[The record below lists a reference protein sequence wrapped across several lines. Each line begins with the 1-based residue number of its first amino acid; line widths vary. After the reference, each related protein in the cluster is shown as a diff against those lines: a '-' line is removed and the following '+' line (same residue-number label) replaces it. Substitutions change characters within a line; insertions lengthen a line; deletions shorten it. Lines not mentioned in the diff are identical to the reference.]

1 VRVICTA
8 LAFAFA
14 LGAAL
19 APSASAQQVL
29 VDRGARVE
37 GLWCFPSA
45 LDEKQWYYVPLSA
58 QLASDEQGQPIFSY
72 LRYVVN
78 RLAEDGG
85 ASGITEADGG
95 AVLNFFI
102 EYDTPAETVRRAERA
117 LRSRLSD
124 DQVALRGP
132 VTFKAGRW
140 LLVSSIV
147 RATGEG
153 GKQVLAT
160 GNAPVFEGNRV
171 ALSFDL
177 PPERSKLLLESF
189 KMATP
194 DVSLVFEMTLRGL
207 SDSYDAEV
215 TVDWSEVEKS
225 ESFGGGVTAFSLV
238 SADVEKGLEE
248 LERKGAIRTVVRG
261 ESPNMQALLDKAH
274 ERLIDLMFTKVE
286 PESAVPPEQA
296 AQQPGLVESLLGPI
310 SQMLSEPGA
319 LTRAISPI
327 GISVQYKKN
336 ELRTSGT
343 TTLHLNA
350 QTPVERMMMMTANL
364 GDLYRRFGE
373 DSAYFRT
380 VNLSDPAF
388 VQREIRVAID
398 GAIVPEFERMVNG
411 VTVTLRKRH
420 ESGAQTLQEVVLD
433 RTTFDQGKRT
443 YQLIYGWDG
452 DADRDRWLQYEYRT
466 RWSLKDGGTVETD
479 WARSERPSIDLHVP
493 YRRFAI
499 GLLGE
504 AQALR
509 DAGVR
514 AIDVTV
520 SYDFFGSRRSEQLAL
535 PTHEAFDGKE
545 LEITLPQS
553 TTQYDYEIRWLRRG
567 KPPLEASGRED
578 QPFLVVDDLPEEAVA
593 S

>member
-1 VRVICTA
+1 VRGALFA
-8 LAFAFA
+8 LAICWT
-14 LGAAL
+14 L
-19 APSASAQQVL
+19 AVPVAAQQVL
-29 VDRGARVE
+29 IDQGARVE

-45 LDEKQWYYVPLSA
+45 LDAKQWYYAPLTA
-58 QLASDEQGQPIFSY
+58 RLASDERGRPIFSY

-78 RLAEDGG
+78 RLAEEAG

-102 EYDTPAETVRRAERA
+102 EYDTPEETVRRAERA
-117 LRSRLSD
+117 LKARVGD
-124 DQVALRGP
+124 DEVSLRGP
-132 VTFKAGRW
+132 VIFKTGRW
-140 LLVSSIV
+140 LLVSSVV
-147 RATGEG
+147 RASGED

-177 PPERSKLLLESF
+177 PPQRSKLLLESF

-194 DVSLVFEMTLRGL
+194 DISLVFEMTLRAL

-215 TVDWSEVEKS
+215 TVDWAEVDKSEV
-225 ESFGGGVTAFSLV
+225 FGGGVSAFGLL
-238 SADVEKGLEE
+238 SADVEQGIEE

-261 ESPNMQALLDKAH
+261 SNPNMQALLDKAH

-286 PESAVPPEQA
+286 PETAVPPQQA
-296 AQQPGLVESLLGPI
+296 EQQPGLVESLLGPI
-310 SQMLSEPGA
+310 GEMLSEPGA
-319 LTRAISPI
+319 LTRAFSPI
-327 GISVQYKKN
+327 GVSLNYEKN
-336 ELRTSGT
+336 ELRKSGT

-350 QTPVERMMMMTANL
+350 QTPVERMLMMTANV

-420 ESGAQTLQEVVLD
+420 QSGAQTLQEVVVD
-433 RTTFDQGKRT
+433 RTTFDAGKRS
-443 YQLIYGWDG
+443 YAMIYGWDG
-452 DADRDRWLQYEYRT
+452 DADRDRWLEYEYRT

-479 WARSERPSIDLHVP
+479 WVRSERPSIDLHVP

-499 GLLGE
+499 GLLGD
-504 AQALR
+504 AKPLHA
-509 DAGVR
+509 AGVR

-520 SYDFFGSRRSEQLAL
+520 AYDFFGARRSEQIAL
-535 PTHEAFDGKE
+535 PTSEAFDGRE

-553 TTQYDYEIRWLRRG
+553 TTKYEYEIRWLRRSR
-567 KPPLEASGRED
+567 PPLEARGSDD
-578 QPFLVVDDLPEEAVA
+578 QPFLVVDALPEEPEP

>member
-1 VRVICTA
+1 LVV
-8 LAFAFA
+8 
-14 LGAAL
+14 AAA
-19 APSASAQQVL
+19 APPARAQQVL
-29 VDRGARVE
+29 IDRGARVE

-45 LDEKQWYYVPLSA
+45 VDAKHWYYVPLTA
-58 QLASDEQGQPIFSY
+58 RLASDERGRPIFSY

-78 RLAEDGG
+78 RLAENAG

-102 EYDTPAETVRRAERA
+102 EYDTPEETVRRAERA
-117 LRSRLSD
+117 LRSRLGD
-124 DQVALRGP
+124 DEVALRGP
-132 VTFKAGRW
+132 VIFQAGRW
-140 LLVSSIV
+140 LLVSSVV
-147 RATGEG
+147 RATGED

-189 KMATP
+189 QMATP
-194 DVSLVFEMTLRGL
+194 DVSLVFEMRLRGL

-215 TVDWSEVEKS
+215 SVDWSEVEAS
-225 ESFGGGVTAFSLV
+225 ETIGGGVSALKLV
-238 SADVEKGLEE
+238 AADVEKGIEE

-261 ESPNMQALLDKAH
+261 ENPNMQSLLDKAH
-274 ERLIDLMFTKVE
+274 ERLIDLMFTRVE
-286 PESAVPPEQA
+286 PESAVPPQQA
-296 AQQPGLVESLLGPI
+296 EQQPGLIESLLGPI
-310 SQMLSEPGA
+310 SDMLSEPGA

-327 GISVQYKKN
+327 GVSVHYEKN

-350 QTPVERMMMMTANL
+350 QTPVERMLMLTANI
-364 GDLYRRFGE
+364 GDLHRRFGG

-388 VQREIRVAID
+388 VQREIRVSID
-398 GAIVPEFERMVNG
+398 GAILPEFERMVNG

-443 YQLIYGWDG
+443 HRMIYGWDG
-452 DADRDRWLQYEYRT
+452 DADRDRWLEYEYRT
-466 RWSLKDGGTVETD
+466 RWSLKDGGVVETD

-499 GLLGE
+499 GLLGD
-504 AQALR
+504 AQTLKNA
-509 DAGVR
+509 DVR

-520 SYDFFGSRRSEQLAL
+520 TFDFFGGRRSEQIAL
-535 PTHEAFDGKE
+535 PTSEPFDGRE

-553 TTQYDYEIRWLRRG
+553 TTRYEYEIRWLRRG
-567 KPPLEASGRED
+567 KPPLEARGSDD
-578 QPFLVVDDLPEEAVA
+578 QPFLVVDVLPDEPA
-593 S
+593 